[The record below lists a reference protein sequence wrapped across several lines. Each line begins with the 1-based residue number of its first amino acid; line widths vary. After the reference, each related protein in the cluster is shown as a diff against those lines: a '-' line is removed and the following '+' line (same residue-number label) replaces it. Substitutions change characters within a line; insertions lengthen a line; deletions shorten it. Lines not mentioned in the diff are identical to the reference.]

1 MSPARP
7 SSFSRSLWL
16 AAGLLSVLAI
26 VFVFYVWAEK
36 QIDRANES
44 RQRSYLLA
52 DELRQTSDD
61 LTRMARSYVVTGDT
75 HYKTYYQD
83 ILAIREGTKSR
94 PVDYQLIYWDLVFPD
109 QPPPHPDSKLA
120 VPLLAL
126 MRQAGFT
133 SAEFVKL
140 AEAKANSDALTA
152 TEFAAFKL
160 IEASPTEANRLRAS
174 LLLNDEA
181 YHRAKAGIMRPID
194 EFHHLMDERTLAAV
208 DAATENEIGRAHV

>member
-44 RQRSYLLA
+44 RHQSYLLA

-75 HYKTYYQD
+75 HYKTY
-83 ILAIREGTKSR
+83 
-94 PVDYQLIYWDLVFPD
+94 
-109 QPPPHPDSKLA
+109 
-120 VPLLAL
+120 
-126 MRQAGFT
+126 
-133 SAEFVKL
+133 
-140 AEAKANSDALTA
+140 
-152 TEFAAFKL
+152 
-160 IEASPTEANRLRAS
+160 
-174 LLLNDEA
+174 
-181 YHRAKAGIMRPID
+181 
-194 EFHHLMDERTLAAV
+194 
-208 DAATENEIGRAHV
+208 